1 MTKAKLGAGNIDI
14 ELDGETV
21 ILRPNLKAA
30 QNISRQKGGIMAAVD
45 AVGKFDFDTMVNVI
59 VLGLGVDGKEARD
72 IPEKVYSTG
81 MADLVAPVINYLTIL
96 ANGGRPVSET
106 TDDDDKADPQNR

>member
-21 ILRPNLKAA
+21 TLRPNLKA
-30 QNISRQKGGIMAAVD
+30 RQKGGIMAAVD

-106 TDDDDKADPQNR
+106 TDDDDKTDPQNR